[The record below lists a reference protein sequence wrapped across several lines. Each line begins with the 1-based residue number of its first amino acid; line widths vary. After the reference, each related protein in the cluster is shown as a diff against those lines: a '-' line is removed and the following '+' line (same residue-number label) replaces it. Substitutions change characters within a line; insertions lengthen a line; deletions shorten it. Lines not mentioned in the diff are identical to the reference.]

1 MALVGPDLR
10 EYRPTWLQEQG
21 DFSMKQHRIALGAM
35 VLTAIGLI
43 AFSAGI
49 SVGQGQNTR
58 VYELRTYTTLPGR
71 LPALNKRF
79 AEHTIQLFEKHG
91 MKSEIY
97 WVPTDEPLKDNTLIY
112 VISHES
118 REAADKNWKEFQ
130 TDPDWIKA
138 RDESEADGKILA
150 KPPERVFMTATAYS
164 PKK

>member
-1 MALVGPDLR
+1 MGRGKML
-10 EYRPTWLQEQG
+10 
-21 DFSMKQHRIALGAM
+21 
-35 VLTAIGLI
+35 
-43 AFSAGI
+43 
-49 SVGQGQNTR
+49 
-58 VYELRTYTTLPGR
+58 YELRTYTTLPSR

-79 AEHTIQLFEKHG
+79 AEHTIQIFAKHG

-130 TDPDWIKA
+130 ADPDWIKA